1 MEKEKDRQDLEIEN
15 IIQVRAEGIS
25 GGKFSCNVKPALETS
40 FICVLQHAR
49 ELETRR
55 REAEERERKKQR
67 EVQMELERQLKEAE
81 TVRESFPEP
90 LFTVR

>member
-1 MEKEKDRQDLEIEN
+1 MKSVLTLLY
-15 IIQVRAEGIS
+15 VFLH
-25 GGKFSCNVKPALETS
+25 FS
-40 FICVLQHAR
+40 QHAR

-81 TVRESFPEP
+81 TVRESFPGDILYGQFAEMELRVHP
-90 LFTVR
+90 IDFHL